1 MNNASGNNI
10 GTPFNM
16 SDLNPYSVDP
26 SNQNAAIQTF
36 FQGGRNLQ
44 GAPAFQDGSGSFMP
58 SSAGNLQCWQVC
70 RVCQQSFFT
79 TAECLQ
85 EHEISC
91 QLNLQVQNF
100 LQQQQQQQQQQEQ
113 NNHMAQLQ
121 AQAWQQVAAQN
132 EFQQQLQIQQNQL
145 QRQMNQQQQQ
155 NQFDLLDLAPMF
167 GNDFGRPVAPPPMN
181 SSIND
186 IFQNN
191 DFEPP
196 PQNQVEPP
204 PPQNQVM
211 YSLPNPP
218 TSSSPNHFM
227 LALDTDDKWLTPLHC
242 FVRRYCV
249 EAFIATSK
257 DIAAPCMGKRNPLS
271 VDQVGIRCP
280 YCSPERIGRKSQ
292 TPGDEDD
299 TQACENGVVYPSI
312 ISRIYNSS
320 INLLQR
326 HLRICPHVPP
336 EILARYEELKSSN
349 ARSGASKKYWVD
361 SAITLGLVDTPHGIR
376 LDKEVHASHNNKN
389 AETTGDGKGVDKWS
403 NSSAASQAAP
413 LVLPSDKRSTTAFTF
428 HLLSQMQPCVFTEA
442 DRLGRRRG
450 LKVGFTGLAC
460 RHCFGIHG
468 SGRFFPS
475 SVKTMADAS
484 KSLDVIYRHVMK
496 CKNCPWEIKSRLR
509 SLREVHDSERNN
521 MPFGNQRAF
530 FVKVWHRLHAQSE
543 VLPPPLSP
551 HDLLATKPAI
561 ELNQFANKAA

>member
-1 MNNASGNNI
+1 
-10 GTPFNM
+10 M
-16 SDLNPYSVDP
+16 SDLNPFPFNQSD
-26 SNQNAAIQTF
+26 QNAAIQSF
-36 FQGGRNLQ
+36 LQQQGGRNQ
-44 GAPAFQDGSGSFMP
+44 AAQATAFQDGSSVMP
-58 SSAGNLQCWQVC
+58 SGAGGISCWQQC

-79 TAECLQ
+79 TVECLQ

-100 LQQQQQQQQQQEQ
+100 LQQQQQQQQQDQ
-113 NNHMAQLQ
+113 MAQLQ

-132 EFQQQLQIQQNQL
+132 EFQKQLQIQQNQL
-145 QRQMNQQQQQ
+145 QRQMNQQQQQQQ

-167 GNDFGRPVAPPPMN
+167 GNDFGRSVAPPMN

-186 IFQNN
+186 IFQSN
-191 DFEPP
+191 DFESQSHPQGQVADAQAHHHN
-196 PQNQVEPP
+196 QNQV
-204 PPQNQVM
+204 N
-211 YSLPNPP
+211 YILPKPP
-218 TSSSPNHFM
+218 TPSSPNHFM
-227 LALDTDDKWLTPLHC
+227 LALPSDDMWLTPLHC

-280 YCSPERIGRKSQ
+280 YCSPDRIGK
-292 TPGDEDD
+292 TTNTGTDD
-299 TQACENGVVYPSI
+299 SPACENGVVYPSI

-326 HLRICPHVPP
+326 HLRLCPHVPP
-336 EILARYEELKSSN
+336 AILARYEELKSSN

-361 SAITLGLVDTPHGIR
+361 SAITLGLMDTPHGIR
-376 LDKEVHASHNNKN
+376 LDRKVHSAQKLN
-389 AETTGDGKGVDKWS
+389 AEVVSGTNGSNSASKDGVDNTWKK
-403 NSSAASQAAP
+403 NIQAAAP
-413 LVLPSDKRSTTAFTF
+413 SLVLPSDKRSTTAFTF
-428 HLLSQMQPCVFTEA
+428 HLLSQMQPCVFSEA

-496 CKNCPWEIKSRLR
+496 CKNCPWEVKGTLR

-530 FVKVWHRLHAQSE
+530 FVKVWHRLHANSE
-543 VLPPPLSP
+543 VPPSPLSP
-551 HDLLATKPAI
+551 HDIMATKPVI
-561 ELNQFANKAA
+561 ELNQFVTNAA